1 MKVIAILA
9 LMLGFSASAQD
20 VYTIDPAH
28 TSIVFKVNH
37 MDFSNVYGMFT
48 EADGK
53 ITVDE
58 KAPEK
63 SSFEVT
69 IKADS
74 VFTHQ
79 KKRDD
84 HLRSPDFFNVKQFP
98 TITLKSKSVK
108 KSGDKYDVTADL
120 TLHGVTKLVN
130 FTFTRMKTGKDPMG
144 ATRTGGEGHL
154 KIKRTDF
161 GMNFMSKPGEV
172 GDEIE
177 LMFGVEGVK
186 K

>member
-9 LMLGFSASAQD
+9 LVIGFSANAQD

-28 TSIVFKVNH
+28 TTIAFKINH
-37 MDFSNVYGMFT
+37 MGFSSVYGTFG
-48 EADGK
+48 EVEGK
-53 ITVDE
+53 ISVDE

-63 SSFEVT
+63 SSFDVI

-74 VFTHQ
+74 VSTHQ

-98 TITLKSKSVK
+98 TIVLKSKSVK

-120 TLHGVTKLVN
+120 TLHGVTKPVN
-130 FTFTRMKTGKDPMG
+130 FTFTRMKTGKDQMG
-144 ATRTGGEGHL
+144 AMRTGGEGHL

-172 GDEIE
+172 GDEVE
-177 LMFGVEGVK
+177 LMFGVEGAK